1 MNVVSR
7 LPNSAR
13 DKDKLTDSDLI
24 EKHQPGYARRD
35 GPLLYK
41 HVLAS

>member
-1 MNVVSR
+1 MWLVVSQI
-7 LPNSAR
+7 LQR

-24 EKHQPGYARRD
+24 EKYQSGYARRD
-35 GPLLYK
+35 GPLLCK